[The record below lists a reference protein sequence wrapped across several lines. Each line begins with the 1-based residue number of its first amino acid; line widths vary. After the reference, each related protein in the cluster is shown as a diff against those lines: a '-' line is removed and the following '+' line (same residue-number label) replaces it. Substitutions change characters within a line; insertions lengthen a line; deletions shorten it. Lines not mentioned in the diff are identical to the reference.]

1 MSLGRAPDRS
11 DSGWMFVR
19 YFVELALPFPEVEE
33 ALLRDPQSWVPGAA
47 RHAENTGEELLAEVG
62 FGENGHRV
70 SRQVLI
76 ELQPPLKFPSRTIL
90 PVSWRASEHEAL
102 FPKLD
107 ADIEV
112 AALGPARSQIS
123 ASARYR
129 PPLGLVGRAIDRT
142 LLHRVAEATVKDFV
156 DRVAENITTQVPSDQ

>member
-1 MSLGRAPDRS
+1 
-11 DSGWMFVR
+11 MFVR
-19 YFVELALPFPEVEE
+19 YFVELPLAFTEVEE
-33 ALLRDPQSWVPGAA
+33 ALLRDPQGWVPGAA
-47 RHAENTGEELLAEVG
+47 RDAENTGEDLLAEVG
-62 FGENGHRV
+62 FGEDGRRV
-70 SRQVLI
+70 SRAVMI
-76 ELQPPLKFPSRTIL
+76 ELQAPMKFPSRTIL
-90 PVSWRASEHEAL
+90 PVSWRAAEHEAL

-112 AALGPARSQIS
+112 ASLGPSRSQIS

-156 DRVAENITTQVPSDQ
+156 DRVAEQLATLVLVDTSVDPSPGT

>member
-1 MSLGRAPDRS
+1 
-11 DSGWMFVR
+11 MFVR
-19 YFVELALPFPEVEE
+19 YFIELPIPLADVEE
-33 ALLRDPQSWVPGAA
+33 ALLRAPQDWIPGIAKD
-47 RHAENTGEELLAEVG
+47 AEDRGEDLLAEVG
-62 FGENGHRV
+62 FGQNGSRV
-70 SRQVLI
+70 SRQVIL
-76 ELQPPLKFPSRTIL
+76 ELRDPMRFPSRTIL
-90 PVSWRASEHEAL
+90 PVSWRAAEHEAL

-112 AALGPARSQIS
+112 ASLGAVRTQLS

-156 DRVAENITTQVPSDQ
+156 DRVGAKIVSLSPAQIA